1 MSKENNSENFI
12 NNKSPKE
19 DHSKDQI
26 EIFRFIQDLEFI
38 QLLSNPQYLECN
50 KNNLII

>member
-1 MSKENNSENFI
+1 MSNENISGNFL

-38 QLLSNPQYLECN
+38 QLLTNPQYLECN
-50 KNNLII
+50 RNTW